1 MGLDCQMLSSRSLY
15 AWTGK
20 FGSKQQNPSNLTE
33 MILFLNLPLRA
44 ELKFSMNKRG
54 HCEDSTNT
62 A

>member
-1 MGLDCQMLSSRSLY
+1 MGLNCQMLSSCSLY

-44 ELKFSMNKRG
+44 ELKFSI
-54 HCEDSTNT
+54 
-62 A
+62 

>member
-1 MGLDCQMLSSRSLY
+1 MLSSRSLY